1 MCGICGIIGPGR
13 NDGTFRMISAM
24 RHRGPDDFGV
34 VLEAEAAL
42 GMTRLAVLDLS
53 PAGHQPMW
61 NSEKSI
67 CIVYNGEVYNFQ
79 ELRTELEQKGHVFHS
94 CSDTEIVL
102 RLYEQYGD
110 DFVARLR
117 GMFAFAI
124 YDRRQGI
131 NKERLL
137 LARDPFGIKPLY
149 YFTENKRL
157 VFASELKALLASG
170 LVPRVFNRSILPI
183 LLVKGSIPQPETAVE
198 GVQQLLP
205 AHRMIFQEG
214 ICRVER
220 YWDFSRTRYPQLL
233 QLPYHEQ
240 VNFVRKV
247 LEVIV
252 AMQMISD
259 VPIGAFLSGGVD
271 SSLLVAFMARQSAQK
286 VKTFSV
292 GFGAEGADIDETDD
306 AARVARYVGTD
317 HTRVE
322 VHGALVRD
330 KFNHFISALDQPSVD
345 GLNSYLVSWVA
356 SQHVKVAIS
365 GTGGDELF
373 AGYPWFA
380 TMVAAEKQGVDNFAL
395 SYANQYTIYGAEQA
409 LRTVHPEVIAQFQA
423 DHFLSEL
430 AYRQDQ
436 MPDAQAFERVSVL
449 CLRGYTQNQL
459 LRDIDAV
466 SMSHSLEVRVPFLDT
481 VLADVALA
489 LPIESKINPRSFGLD
504 PYAATY
510 RDLGVKRILID
521 IGRGM
526 LPPDMDVQ
534 PKRGFGMPFDYWLK
548 NNLIDILEDTLS
560 PASVHKRGLF
570 SVDAVQA
577 TKQSFYSGS
586 VGWSHP
592 WLLMVTELWC
602 RNNLDD

>member
-1 MCGICGIIGPGR
+1 M
-13 NDGTFRMISAM
+13 NSAM
-24 RHRGPDDFGV
+24 RHRGPDDNGIIM
-34 VLEAEAAL
+34 EPEAAL
-42 GMTRLAVLDLS
+42 GMTRLAILDLS

-61 NSEKSI
+61 NNEKTI

-79 ELRTELEQKGHVFHS
+79 ELREELEQKGHVFHS
-94 CSDTEIVL
+94 RSDTEVVL
-102 RLYEQYGD
+102 RLYEQFGD
-110 DFVARLR
+110 DFILRLR

-124 YDRRQGI
+124 YDHRRGAG
-131 NKERLL
+131 KERLL

-149 YFTENKRL
+149 YHVDGKRL
-157 VFASELKALLASG
+157 VFASEMKSLLASG

-183 LLVKGSIPQPETAVE
+183 LLVKGSIPQPETAIE

-205 AHRMIFQEG
+205 AHRMIYQDG
-214 ICRVER
+214 DCRIER
-220 YWDFSRTRYPQLL
+220 YWDFSLMRYQQLAS
-233 QLPYHEQ
+233 LPYQEQ
-240 VNFVRKV
+240 VEFVRKV
-247 LEVIV
+247 LEENV

-259 VPIGAFLSGGVD
+259 VPVGAFLSGGVD
-271 SSLLVAFMARQSAQK
+271 SSLLVALMARQTSHR

-292 GFGAEGADIDETDD
+292 GFGPEGSEMDETDD

-322 VHGALVRD
+322 VNGSLVRER
-330 KFNHFISALDQPSVD
+330 FNHFVSALDQPSVD

-380 TMVAAEKQGVDNFAL
+380 NMVSSTKQGLNDFAL
-395 SYANQYTIYGAEQA
+395 TYANQYTIYGAEQA
-409 LRTVHPEVIAQFQA
+409 LRTVHPDVVAQFQA
-423 DHFLSEL
+423 DRFLNQF

-436 MPDAQAFERVSVL
+436 MPDAEAFERVSVL

-481 VLADVALA
+481 VLTDVALA
-489 LPIESKINPRSFGLD
+489 LPIDSKINPQSFGLD

-510 RDLGVKRILID
+510 RDLGVKKILID
-521 IGRGM
+521 IGRGI

-534 PKRGFGMPFDYWLK
+534 PKRGFGMPFEYWMK
-548 NNLIDILEDTLS
+548 NNLRDILDDTLS
-560 PASVHKRGLF
+560 PASVDKRGLF
-570 SVDAVQA
+570 GVEAVQ
-577 TKQSFYSGS
+577 TVKQSFDSGS
-586 VGWSHP
+586 IGWPHP

-602 RNNLDD
+602 RNTLDN